1 MGKQNLALSL
11 LLVATAAFAQVTI
24 STEDLA
30 YEIGESYKMYNIPS
44 PHGVIGMTGIQG
56 GPHVFDFSEGSTA
69 DDWLFEYVDVTDG
82 GHNADFPAAT
92 IAERKTSDTGT
103 AWLYMNFESGVGR
116 TNYGFYD
123 DVGMPESP
131 SVPFNPAIVD
141 FPDGISYQSFFEGS
155 TNFQVTTTGVDLDID
170 YEFIGFADAY
180 GTIILPDGLGVFD
193 CVQVN
198 YEEQYTFNYLGVP
211 IQYSYIRSY
220 YYLVEELGIA
230 AIIISREDENPVPN
244 DFNIANAIARLYD
257 SSKLD
262 TGTSAQNAPAGF
274 ALSGNYPNPF
284 NPKTTIRFD
293 LPTTAHVRL
302 NVYDTSGRL
311 VDTVLEG
318 SRSAGSH
325 EVIWSG
331 RDRDGKDFPSG
342 VYYYRLDAGTNSSI
356 RKMVLMK

>member
-1 MGKQNLALSL
+1 MRTVTLLLGI
-11 LLVATAAFAQVTI
+11 LLVAVSVFAQVTI
-24 STEDLA
+24 NTEDLA
-30 YEIGESYKMYNIPS
+30 YEIGESYRMYNIPS

-69 DDWLFEYVDVTDG
+69 DNWLFDYVDVTDG

-103 AWLYMNFESGVGR
+103 AWLYLNFESGVGR

-123 DVGMPESP
+123 EVGMPESP

-141 FPDGISYQSFFEGS
+141 FPDDISYQTFFEGS
-155 TNFQVTTTGVDLDID
+155 TNFLITTTGVDLDID
-170 YEFIGFADAY
+170 YEFLGFADAY
-180 GTIILPDGLGVFD
+180 GTIILPDGLGEFD

-220 YYLVEELGIA
+220 YYLVEDLGIA

-262 TGTSAQNAPAGF
+262 TGTSVENAPASF

-284 NPKTTIRFD
+284 NPKTTICFD
-293 LPTTAHVRL
+293 LPMSAQVELR
-302 NVYDTSGRL
+302 VYDTGGHL
-311 VDTVLEG
+311 VDTVLDG
-318 SRSAGSH
+318 PRSAGSH
-325 EVIWSG
+325 EVVWSG
-331 RDRDGKDFPSG
+331 RDQEGRSVPSG
-342 VYYYRLDAGTNSSI
+342 VYFYRLDAGPFSQI
-356 RKMVLMK
+356 QKMVLLK